1 MNVRQRFKKMLSK
14 SMIVTLLIALA
25 IPATSGMGQQS
36 QVDQEDMTRKQKLK
50 AYKCAKY
57 RAQIPTAWL
66 KNHPIK
72 ECQVTDHESAEND
85 KVSGMAITTYRPYT
99 KDALEDSVSKDDT
112 IHNTNEVNLSAQ
124 QKNTANI
131 EKEQPAKVKNEK
143 EETLAQVDTKAQE
156 DTYQPTSE
164 PEVTPIPQPTIT
176 DKQPTITDKQP
187 TLTDKQP
194 TITDK
199 QPALTEKQPAI
210 TDKQP
215 ALTEKQPALTE
226 KQPALTEKQPA
237 LTEKQPAKKKITE
250 PINVFL
256 SNIKIPLLHTILWKN
271 AVVAS
276 IAHAIMIPHFPY
288 SANEIGWDG
297 PNYLLQDNQGIR
309 GTITFHKD
317 KAVAAFRNDHAPT
330 RSIDTTRFFEQAPA
344 EIKQI
349 ASDETLQYLLVDIDG
364 TVQPSISTAFWIAD
378 DSLYAID
385 ELLVMKDLGASLLFN
400 QIQDIDHTDKLAN
413 DYTYWSEYWSEYY
426 GMNEAQIELFT
437 RLSERKL
444 AHPLDTIT
452 LTQAD
457 IEAIGVPKNAEK
469 EAITLIETSIRQIHM
484 LSR

>member
-194 TITDK
+194 TITD
-199 QPALTEKQPAI
+199 
-210 TDKQP
+210 
-215 ALTEKQPALTE
+215 
-226 KQPALTEKQPA
+226 KQPA